1 MLPRNVL
8 LRDGRS
14 ALIRRAVLDDAEGLL
29 ELERATVRAGVGV
42 VKYEDEL
49 PPDVATFTE
58 HVRERLTQGDG
69 SSITLVAEVRGAGVI
84 GEGSLTRLPFRM
96 LRHVGVLAL
105 GVHPLAQR
113 IGVGRA
119 LLAALL
125 DWARSNEEGGRVL
138 RVELY
143 TRADNMGAI
152 SLYRAMGFTVEGT
165 RRSFHRLGDGTFVDD
180 ILMGLLL
187 DEPGAA

>member
-1 MLPRNVL
+1 M
-8 LRDGRS
+8 
-14 ALIRRAVLDDAEGLL
+14 LDDAEGLL

-42 VKYEDEL
+42 VKYEHEL
-49 PPDVATFTE
+49 PPDLATFTE
-58 HVRERLTQGDG
+58 HVRERLTARRR
-69 SSITLVAEVRGAGVI
+69 IVHHTRRGGPRGGRHRRGLAA
-84 GEGSLTRLPFRM
+84 RLPFRM

-187 DEPGAA
+187 EEPGAA